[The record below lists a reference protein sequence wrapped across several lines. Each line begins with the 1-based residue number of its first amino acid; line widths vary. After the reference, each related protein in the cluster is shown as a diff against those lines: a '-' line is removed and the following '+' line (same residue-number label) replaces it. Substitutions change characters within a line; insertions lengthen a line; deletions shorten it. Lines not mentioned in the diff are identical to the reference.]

1 MDEFK
6 QLMDMVKDRYTL
18 VQAHKAA
25 DEKLFADC
33 FNGQFNRGRAAAE
46 QNEIEW
52 LNKVLATF
60 K

>member
-6 QLMDMVKDRYTL
+6 ELMDMIKDRYTL

-25 DEKLFADC
+25 DVKLFDDC
-33 FNGQFNRGRAAAE
+33 YNGQFNRGRAAAE

-52 LNKVLATF
+52 LTKVLETF

>member
-1 MDEFK
+1 MDKFK
-6 QLMDMVKDRYTL
+6 ELMNMIKDRYTL

-25 DEKLFADC
+25 DEKWFNDC
-33 FNGQFNRGRAAAE
+33 FSGQFNRGRAAAE

-52 LNKVLATF
+52 LAKVLETF

>member
-6 QLMDMVKDRYTL
+6 QLIDMIKDRYTL
-18 VQAHKAA
+18 VQAHKSA
-25 DEKLFADC
+25 DEKLFDDC

-46 QNEIEW
+46 QNEVEW
-52 LNKVLATF
+52 LDKVLARF